1 MVAMDRKWKILLLVS
16 VGSFMAFLDAP
27 IVTIAFPALQ
37 EEFRTTSPSTL
48 SWILDAYFLGFAAFL
63 VVGGKLADRYGRR
76 RLFMGGL
83 ATFTL
88 ASIACGAA
96 PSAGFLIGARVVQC
110 ISAAMVV
117 PAGQALLLA
126 AFPKQDRKTAIGAL
140 AGIIGLAT
148 AIAPAVGGAIIEASS
163 WRWIFYVNVLGGVA
177 ALAYGARLLDAKAD
191 ERDPRAPLPDFL
203 GALLQAASVGL
214 IVLALLKRG
223 EWGTGDARTIG
234 SFALGLALLPAFL
247 LRSRSHPS
255 PVIELPLFR
264 SRTFT
269 AANVTSFLFAI
280 GFYAA
285 TITSVLFMTRFWHYS
300 TLQTGAALTP
310 GAILGTIVAAPA
322 GIVAERRGPRGVAVF
337 GSLLGA
343 IGMVLILTTTDEH
356 PNYLAHWL
364 PGSLLFGAGAV
375 MALTALVGAAVT
387 SVPDESFGIGSGI
400 NAAMRQIG
408 AAVGVAIVIAI
419 IAGTGSGT
427 PLDHIHDAFLVT
439 IVGFLAAAVSALA
452 LGQPEKDQAA
462 VPSQTEPPTTAP
474 APEPEP
480 ESAVR

>member
-1 MVAMDRKWKILLLVS
+1 MDRKWKVLLLVS

-27 IVTIAFPALQ
+27 IVTIAFPSLQ
-37 EEFRTTSPSTL
+37 NEFRTTAPSTL
-48 SWILDAYFLGFAAFL
+48 SWILDGYFLGFAAFL

-76 RLFMGGL
+76 RLFLGGL
-83 ATFTL
+83 ATFML

-96 PSAGFLIGARVVQC
+96 PSAGFLIAARIVQAVA
-110 ISAAMVV
+110 AAMVV

-126 AFPKQDRKTAIGAL
+126 EFPKEERKTAIGAL

-148 AIAPAVGGAIIEASS
+148 AIAPAVGGAIIDASS
-163 WRWIFYVNVLGGVA
+163 WRWIFYVNVVAGVA
-177 ALAYGARLLDAKAD
+177 ALAYGARLLGQAADARD
-191 ERDPRAPLPDFL
+191 ERAPLPDFL
-203 GALLQAASVGL
+203 GAVLQAGAVGF

-234 SFALGLALLPAFL
+234 SFVLAVLLLPAFL
-247 LRSRSHPS
+247 LRSRRHPS

-264 SRTFT
+264 SRTFS
-269 AANVTSFLFAI
+269 AANATSFLFAI

-322 GIVAERRGPRGVAVF
+322 GIVAQRRGPRGVAVL
-337 GSLLGA
+337 GSVIGA
-343 IGMVLILTTTDEH
+343 IGMVLITTTTDEH

-387 SVPDESFGIGSGI
+387 SVPEESFGIGSGI

-419 IAGTGSGT
+419 IAGTGGGT

-439 IVGFLAAAVSALA
+439 IVGFVTAAVAALA
-452 LGQPEKDQAA
+452 LGQPDKDQAA
-462 VPSQTEPPTTAP
+462 VSGDTGPAAPGVPAPAP
-474 APEPEP
+474 APEPR
-480 ESAVR
+480 SAVR